1 MHAQGEIVGSTGYI
15 DVEFNLPQEDVLIY
29 GLQFSYT
36 LPYGVQLLGGPEN
49 TIGNG
54 WELYH
59 NNGQIHLYNH
69 TTPLNNIASVF
80 GTTYSIVRL
89 PVAVVADI
97 PPGRLGF
104 TATLTSVAI
113 GNTGSQYGFSEGID
127 YCDT

>member
-54 WELYH
+54 WDC
-59 NNGQIHLYNH
+59 III
-69 TTPLNNIASVF
+69 TVK
-80 GTTYSIVRL
+80 
-89 PVAVVADI
+89 
-97 PPGRLGF
+97 F
-104 TATLTSVAI
+104 TFIIILHH
-113 GNTGSQYGFSEGID
+113 
-127 YCDT
+127 